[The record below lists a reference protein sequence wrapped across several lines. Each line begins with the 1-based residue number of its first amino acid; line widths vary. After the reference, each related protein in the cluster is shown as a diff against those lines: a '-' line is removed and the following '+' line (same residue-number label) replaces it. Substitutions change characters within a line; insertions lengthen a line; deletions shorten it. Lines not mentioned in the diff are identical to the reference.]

1 MDESGSIRVTDFRR
15 QKEFVAALARIFNN
29 FGPNGVQMGLITFS
43 FDASVDIKLNQ
54 FSDKTGFM
62 AAVRNVRQRG
72 GNTNTDQALN
82 LARTQLFTLSN
93 GARPRVSK
101 LILVIT
107 DGSSTG
113 GIVNLR
119 SAVDK
124 LKSMKVNIISIGIG
138 PRLNRA
144 ELEMMASDPKESH
157 VFFIRN
163 AGELNNLLQSLVKT
177 SCQVF
182 KCKYVT
188 CDYSIWSAWSTS
200 CGKGMRRRKTL
211 TNETEHVIGQQGG
224 CSGLQTICDKEL
236 LETKDT
242 KCSCKSVTCS
252 WKPWT
257 EWSASCGLAE
267 RIRSMQETNI
277 VVQKLNCSGLP
288 QRCTQTPE
296 KEIRKTMC
304 TCPTVHCIWKQWSNW
319 SASCG
324 KAFRTRYIQSK
335 QVTVQ
340 NESCDGLPQS
350 CPQPP
355 ETENKTTNCACPSV
369 TCTWL
374 EWSSW
379 TKSCGAGTRMR
390 NIKETNTT
398 VNRPSCAGL
407 PQKCTQQPQS
417 ESRKVNC
424 TCPTVECRWNDWTD
438 WSATCGLATRNRTIK
453 TIMTTVQ
460 KLSCDGLP
468 QSCPQLPQQEQRTT
482 NCTCKTVSCEWE
494 SWSSWSK
501 TCGIGTRTRK
511 INETVMEALKP
522 DCSGLLQSC
531 PEPPQSENR
540 EIKCSCPTVNC
551 TWSQWSDWSATCGP
565 AIRQKTV
572 TTQQIVVQNN
582 SCDGLPQSCPAGP
595 ITENR
600 TSMCACQSV
609 NCSWGTWGN
618 WSKLCGMVN
627 RTRHIVQTQTTI
639 QAESCDGVPTQCN
652 QPPENEYNKLPDCE
666 ECYTVECSYDPWS
679 AWSAS
684 CGKATRRRYQL
695 IEEIELELPSCD
707 HLPLECEEEYVQE
720 ETRNKPLCPTSEPSS
735 SPTTPL

>member
-1 MDESGSIRVTDFRR
+1 
-15 QKEFVAALARIFNN
+15 
-29 FGPNGVQMGLITFS
+29 
-43 FDASVDIKLNQ
+43 
-54 FSDKTGFM
+54 
-62 AAVRNVRQRG
+62 
-72 GNTNTDQALN
+72 
-82 LARTQLFTLSN
+82 
-93 GARPRVSK
+93 
-101 LILVIT
+101 
-107 DGSSTG
+107 
-113 GIVNLR
+113 
-119 SAVDK
+119 
-124 LKSMKVNIISIGIG
+124 
-138 PRLNRA
+138 
-144 ELEMMASDPKESH
+144 
-157 VFFIRN
+157 
-163 AGELNNLLQSLVKT
+163 
-177 SCQVF
+177 
-182 KCKYVT
+182 
-188 CDYSIWSAWSTS
+188 
-200 CGKGMRRRKTL
+200 
-211 TNETEHVIGQQGG
+211 
-224 CSGLQTICDKEL
+224 
-236 LETKDT
+236 
-242 KCSCKSVTCS
+242 
-252 WKPWT
+252 
-257 EWSASCGLAE
+257 
-267 RIRSMQETNI
+267 
-277 VVQKLNCSGLP
+277 
-288 QRCTQTPE
+288 
-296 KEIRKTMC
+296 MC

-379 TKSCGAGTRMR
+379 TKSCGVGTRMR

-438 WSATCGLATRNRTIK
+438 WSATCGLATRNRTMK

-511 INETVMEALKP
+511 INETVTEALKP
-522 DCSGLLQSC
+522 DCSGLPQSC
-531 PEPPQSENR
+531 PERPQSENR

-565 AIRQKTV
+565 ARRQKTV

-639 QAESCDGVPTQCN
+639 QAESCDGVPIQCN
-652 QPPENEYNKLPDCE
+652 QQPENEYNKLPDCE

-684 CGKATRRRYQL
+684 CGKATRRRFQL

-735 SPTTPL
+735 SPTTPNPIVEDRNQTSSEENLG